1 MPKILGKAV
10 RVVEHDGL
18 TIDEFVGNVG
28 SNDDSVS
35 IAHVKV
41 SEPASEPWLTL
52 DYEEWICVLKGKMDL
67 YSPSGEVITVNA
79 GETAFIDRG
88 ERFRPVFPVADTEYI
103 PVCRP
108 AFSPERCI
116 REEEGVSDVS
126 AKLKELHQPKE
137 PTTVLPAVVVD
148 ASKYDDVEK
157 LYHMCQKALWDEAVA
172 SGKAYF
178 PPTFKDDGMFTH
190 ATAVPQR
197 LVTTA
202 NHFYTATEGDWIC
215 LELSRSA
222 LESLGIQTVF
232 EEAKPVG
239 AIATADSFDTWVCP
253 HIYGGLPAQIDGIV
267 TNVFAMTRLEDGTFV
282 GIAGLSE

>member
-1 MPKILGKAV
+1 MSYFFQTSHSGRRLLQSGSQLLQHRFIHSTQAVAMPKILGKAV

-52 DYEEWICVLKGKMDL
+52 DYEEWICVLKGKIDL
-67 YSPSGEVITVNA
+67 HSPSGQVITVHA

-116 REEEGVSDVS
+116 REEEEGESNVSD
-126 AKLKELHQPKE
+126 
-137 PTTVLPAVVVD
+137 
-148 ASKYDDVEK
+148 
-157 LYHMCQKALWDEAVA
+157 QK
-172 SGKAYF
+172 S
-178 PPTFKDDGMFTH
+178 
-190 ATAVPQR
+190 
-197 LVTTA
+197 
-202 NHFYTATEGDWIC
+202 
-215 LELSRSA
+215 
-222 LESLGIQTVF
+222 
-232 EEAKPVG
+232 
-239 AIATADSFDTWVCP
+239 
-253 HIYGGLPAQIDGIV
+253 
-267 TNVFAMTRLEDGTFV
+267 TRLNSSHVE
-282 GIAGLSE
+282 

>member
-35 IAHVKV
+35 IAHVQV

-52 DYEEWICVLKGKMDL
+52 DYEEWICVLKGKIDL
-67 YSPSGEVITVNA
+67 HSPSGEVITVSA

-116 REEEGVSDVS
+116 REEDGVSDVS
-126 AKLKELHQPKE
+126 AKLKELHQTKE
-137 PTTVLPAVVVD
+137 PTAGTVLVD
-148 ASKYDDVEK
+148 VSKYGDVEK
-157 LYHMCQKALWDEAVA
+157 IYHMCQKTLWDEAA
-172 SGKAYF
+172 STGKAYF

-215 LELSRSA
+215 VELSRSA
-222 LESLGIQTVF
+222 LESLGIQTIF

-239 AIATADSFDTWVCP
+239 TIATSDSFETWVCP
-253 HIYGGLPAQIDGIV
+253 HIYGGLPAHVEGIV
-267 TNVFAMTRLEDGTFV
+267 TNIFHMTRLEDGTFV